1 MSYRLT
7 DRNAAAL
14 ADQAGD
20 VYRAAA
26 DIARAAADMVAC
38 LSDEAG
44 RLAAGAGDDE
54 RAGWLS
60 AAHTVEVMAL
70 RARVATVRADLAA
83 ERAANGG
90 VLAHVAEDIE
100 PEAIAEVALSLAESL
115 AAGLETIARQCD
127 LGHMKTS

>member
-1 MSYRLT
+1 MSNLT

-20 VYRAAA
+20 VYRRAA
-26 DIARAAADMVAC
+26 DIARAAAEMVAG

-54 RAGWLS
+54 RAEFTSS
-60 AAHTVEVMAL
+60 ADTVEMMAL

-83 ERAANGG
+83 ERAANGE
-90 VLAHVAEDIE
+90 VLARAAEDIE
-100 PEAIAEVALSLAESL
+100 PEAIAEVALNLAESL
-115 AAGLETIARQCD
+115 AAGLEAIAR
-127 LGHMKTS
+127 